1 MEEGRFHTMGTI
13 AHIVSDLDGAVEE
26 ARTELERLEG
36 LWTRFRPTSDIS
48 RLNRAGG
55 RPCPVAPE
63 TATLIGHG
71 CAAWEL
77 TDRLFDIS
85 VYDALIQA
93 GYDRTFE
100 LLDPDLAPPAAS
112 GPDARAYEPIE
123 PTRTPDDI
131 LVDRHAHTVR
141 LPDGMHIDLGG
152 IGKGRAADLVAER
165 LRTAGGEHHVVNLG
179 GDLRAHGGRP
189 DGSPWRVAV
198 TDPDHPTVTRCV
210 LALRDGAVATSTSR
224 QRRWSVDG
232 ESRHHLI
239 DPRTGRPAESSLISV
254 TVVSRETLLA
264 DVLAKAA
271 LIADQHDAFRLL
283 RRFGAPALLVTE
295 DGDWLATPELT
306 PFIETDSA
314 TVVDATTVPPSPGAP
329 HAAPVERIPA

>member
-13 AHIVSDLDGAVEE
+13 AHVVTDLDGAVEK
-26 ARTELERLEG
+26 ARTELDRLEG
-36 LWTRFRPTSDIS
+36 LWTRFHPTSDIA

-71 CAAWEL
+71 RAAWQL

-85 VYDALIQA
+85 VLDALVEA

-100 LLDPDLAPPAAS
+100 LLDPDPVPRAPS
-112 GPDARAYEPIE
+112 VDEVHARTYEPIE

-131 LVDRHAHTVR
+131 VVDRFAHTVR

-165 LRTAGGEHHVVNLG
+165 LQAAGGEHHVVNLG

-189 DGSPWRVAV
+189 DGAPWRIAV

-224 QRRWSVDG
+224 RRRWSVEG

-239 DPRTGRPAESSLISV
+239 DPRTGQPAESSLISV

-295 DGDWLATPELT
+295 AGEWLATPELT
-306 PFIETDSA
+306 PFIEPDSA
-314 TVVDATTVPPSPGAP
+314 TVVDATTFAA
-329 HAAPVERIPA
+329 HAAPDERIPA